1 MSTSTV
7 GEHVPVLDFV
17 GIGFGPSNLALAVA
31 MEERNQQQPDQ
42 RQLNGVFFEKQARF
56 GWHRGMLIEDTTMQ
70 VSFLKDLVTMRN
82 PTSPHSFLCYL
93 QDKGRLADF
102 INHKMLFPT
111 RVEFHD
117 YLEWVAARFEHRVR
131 YGSEVVGLRPVHA
144 VDGAVEYFDVVVRRD
159 GELTEY
165 RARNIVL
172 AAGLQ
177 PNLPAEVVPSE
188 RVWHNQQL
196 LHRLDEL
203 PADAAKRFIVVGA
216 GQSAAETTEY
226 LHRRYADAQV
236 HAVFARYGYAPAD
249 DSKFVNGIFD
259 PEAVDYFFSST
270 EEVKRMLLN
279 YHRGT
284 NYSAVDIDLI
294 DQLYARVY
302 QEKVQGVHR
311 MHIHRISRLA
321 EVSATP
327 NGVRAVVRFLP
338 TGELS
343 VIEADVLVYATGYRP
358 VDPQALL
365 GEDLVARCRRD
376 ERGELRVD
384 RDYRVA
390 TEDTVRAG
398 VYLQGSTE
406 TSHGISSTL
415 LSNTAVRVG
424 EILDSILL
432 ATERP
437 AAEVAHGQ
445 AVPA

>member
-1 MSTSTV
+1 MSTAT
-7 GEHVPVLDFV
+7 EERDIPVLDFV

-42 RQLNGVFFEKQARF
+42 RQLRGAFFEKQARF
-56 GWHRGMLIEDTTMQ
+56 GWHRGMLIEGTTMQ

-117 YLEWVAARFEHRVR
+117 YLEWVAGRFEHLVS
-131 YGSEVVGLRPVHA
+131 YDSEVVSLRPVHA
-144 VDGAVEYFDVVVRRD
+144 ADGAIEHFDVVVRQD
-159 GELTEY
+159 GRLVEH

-177 PNLPAEVVPSE
+177 PNLPPEVVVSE

-196 LHRLDEL
+196 LHRLEEL
-203 PADAAKRFIVVGA
+203 PEAAAKRFIVVGA

-249 DSKFVNGIFD
+249 DSAFVNGIFD
-259 PEAVDYFFSST
+259 PEAVDYFFSASD
-270 EEVKRMLLN
+270 EVKRMLLN

-302 QEKVQGVHR
+302 QEKVRGVHR
-311 MHIHRISRLA
+311 MHIHKISRMA
-321 EVSATP
+321 EVHATP
-327 NGVRAVVRFLP
+327 NGVRAVLRFLP

-358 VDPQALL
+358 VDPLSLL
-365 GEDLVARCRRD
+365 GELGEHCHRD
-376 ERGELRVD
+376 ERGELRVE
-384 RDYRVA
+384 RDYRVS
-390 TEDTVRAG
+390 TQDGVRAG
-398 VYLQGSTE
+398 IYLQGATE
-406 TSHGISSTL
+406 SSHGITSTL

-437 AAEVAHGQ
+437 TASLVTDQ